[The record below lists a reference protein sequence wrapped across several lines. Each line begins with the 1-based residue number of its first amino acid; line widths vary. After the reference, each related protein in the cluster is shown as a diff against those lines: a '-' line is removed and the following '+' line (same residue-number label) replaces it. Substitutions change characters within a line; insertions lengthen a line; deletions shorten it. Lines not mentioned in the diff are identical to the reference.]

1 MDDLMSEFLAET
13 REMLDAIAGEIVA
26 WEADPRDR
34 ARLDSIFRFVH
45 TVKGSCGFLDLPRLA
60 RLSHAAEDVL
70 AEVRAGRRAPDPQ
83 LVSGVLAIVDRIGEL
98 VTAIGSGESLDDK
111 EDHKL
116 VAALEQ
122 GAAAEPPAVTT
133 ANGRRGA
140 ARSIR
145 LPIELIDRLM
155 SGVSDMVLA
164 RNELARELRAIGSH
178 VPVDAA
184 FERLS
189 ATVADLRDA
198 ISRTR
203 MQRLDQLFAALP
215 RMVRDLAA
223 ELGRDVMLEL
233 DGGEVELDREMI
245 EAIRDPLTHIIR
257 NAIDHGI
264 EPPARRRAAG
274 KPIAGLLR
282 IGARQSGN
290 QIVIEASDDGAGIDA
305 DRIAARAVEC
315 GLIPALQATTLSTEG
330 KLDLVF
336 QPGLSTARTVTEV
349 SGRGV
354 GMDVVRANVERIGGV
369 VEVHSHVGTGTRL
382 TLRVPL
388 TLTIMPALTV
398 AIAGQRFAIPRV
410 AIDEIVRVGRGGSI
424 ETIGGGATAVV
435 RGRRMPLVDGAAVLG
450 LGSGEGADILVVL
463 RAGGG
468 GTFALAVAAA
478 HDHEELVVKAAA
490 PVVMATGLYAG
501 TTLPDSGR
509 PMLLLDPAGIAAVA
523 DVAGLADVSEP
534 ASGDQPSAMP
544 LVPTLLFQD
553 LDGVER
559 AVRVSIVERIEDVAA
574 DAVRLAAGQP
584 RVELGGRLL
593 PLLGRVPPPDRARVR
608 MLRLGDGSTALAYP
622 IDHVIDI
629 LPLGPP
635 AGVAGEPGPIAGVLL
650 VDGRHVEM
658 LDAHW
663 HLAEA
668 ARFATA
674 DARAP
679 LCLLGDPAEG
689 WTRDILAPLVE
700 AAGYR
705 VAFAGDPIDETPA
718 IAIAHGEGRDVP
730 AGAPLVRLRTE
741 PVAQDGAEDSIYRY
755 DRPAILA
762 ALRAHHIRAA
772 A

>member
-13 REMLDAIAGEIVA
+13 REMLDAISGEIVA
-26 WEADPRDR
+26 WEADPKDR
-34 ARLDSIFRFVH
+34 ARLDAIFRFVH

-70 AEVRAGRRAPDPQ
+70 AEVRAGRRALDAA
-83 LVSGVLAIVDRIGEL
+83 LVSGVLAVVDRIGEL

-122 GAAAEPPAVTT
+122 GAAAEPPTIPVAS
-133 ANGRRGA
+133 GRRGA

-164 RNELARELRAIGSH
+164 RNELARELREIDRHA
-178 VPVDAA
+178 PVDAA
-184 FERLS
+184 FEQLS
-189 ATVADLRDA
+189 TTVAELRDA

-223 ELGRDVMLEL
+223 ELGRDVVLEM

-274 KPIAGLLR
+274 KPTAGTLR

-315 GLIPALQATTLSTEG
+315 GLIPAAQATMLSAER
-330 KLDLVF
+330 KLDLIF
-336 QPGLSTARTVTEV
+336 QPGLSTARAVTEV

-354 GMDVVRANVERIGGV
+354 GMDVVRANLERIGGV
-369 VEVHSHVGTGTRL
+369 VEVHSVVGVGTRL

-398 AIAGQRFAIPRV
+398 TIAGQRFAIPRV
-410 AIDEIVRVGRGGSI
+410 AIEEIVRVGRGGRI
-424 ETIGGGATAVV
+424 ETIGGGTAAVV
-435 RGRRMPLVDGAAVLG
+435 RGRRMPFVDGSAVLG
-450 LGSGEGADILVVL
+450 GADGGDADILVVL
-463 RAGGG
+463 RLGG
-468 GTFALAVAAA
+468 GTFALAVTTA

-490 PVVMATGLYAG
+490 PMVMATGLYAG

-509 PMLLLDPAGIAAVA
+509 PMLLLDPAGIAAA
-523 DVAGLADVSEP
+523 AGISELTDDALP
-534 ASGDQPSAMP
+534 AIGDAAAAVP
-544 LVPTLLFQD
+544 LVPTLLFRD
-553 LDGVER
+553 LDGVDR

-574 DAVRLAAGQP
+574 DSVRLAAGQA
-584 RVELGGRLL
+584 RIEIGGRLL
-593 PLLGRVPPPDRARVR
+593 PLLAAAPLPSRGRLRL
-608 MLRLGDGSTALAYP
+608 LRLGDGSTSLAYA
-622 IDHVIDI
+622 IDYVLDI
-629 LPLGPP
+629 VPLGPP
-635 AGVAGEPGPIAGVLL
+635 AGAVGEPGPIAGVLL
-650 VDGRHVEM
+650 VEGRQVEM

-663 HLAEA
+663 HFAEG
-668 ARFATA
+668 ARFATG

-679 LCLLGDPAEG
+679 LCLLGGPPEG

-705 VAFAGDPIDETPA
+705 VAFADDPLDETPA
-718 IAIAHGEGRDVP
+718 LQIAP
-730 AGAPLVRLRTE
+730 SAGPVTPTAAPLVRLRAD
-741 PVAQDGAEDSIYRY
+741 PLAGDDNGDSIYRY
-755 DRPAILA
+755 DRAAILA
-762 ALRAHHIRAA
+762 ALRRHHARAA